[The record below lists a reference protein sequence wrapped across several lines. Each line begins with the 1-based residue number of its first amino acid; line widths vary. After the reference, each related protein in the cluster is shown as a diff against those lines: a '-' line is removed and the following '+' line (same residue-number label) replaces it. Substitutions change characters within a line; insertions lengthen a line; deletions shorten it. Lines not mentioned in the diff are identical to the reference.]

1 MKLLLLIAFFAPPLL
16 PPTGRYAA
24 THEPPK
30 VVMFTA
36 SYCGP
41 CQVWKRNVKPVLE
54 RDGIKVIEIDVTQ
67 ASNMVYKVQRLPTF
81 WIIDG
86 ESHDWQGSAMV
97 GSQSAETIRRKIR
110 EPGPVTNPPP
120 ARVPKTVKV
129 TALPPPVMMHHDLV
143 QLHNSLH
150 GGGHWTWHGDLKQHL
165 RTSHGVHLD

>member
-1 MKLLLLIAFFAPPLL
+1 MKLLLLIAFFVPPLL

-24 THEPPK
+24 KHEAPK

-54 RDGIKVIEIDVTQ
+54 RDGIKVIEIDITQ
-67 ASNMVYKVQRLPTF
+67 ASNRAYKIQRLPTF

-86 ESHDWQGSAMV
+86 ESHSWQGSAMV
-97 GSQSAETIRRKIR
+97 GSQGAETIRRKLR
-110 EPGPVTNPPP
+110 EPGTLTNPPP
-120 ARVPKTVKV
+120 IQVPKTVKT
-129 TALPPPVMMHHDLV
+129 TAVHRMTHSDLV